1 MTVTAPDDAR
11 RAATTAPGWR
21 PLNPPALADD
31 GRFLLDHVLGRF
43 CNPFHRI
50 NSEPDLYD
58 ETIDRVTGEPLLL
71 ADLEAL
77 ERGARAPDAVQRELG
92 SFLAHALIDCYS
104 QDIGR
109 TGHLN
114 PFRPLVSPELER
126 HLLQIAA
133 SRSGKEIPAAARQTA
148 TPVSL
153 TPYFSVPRP
162 KAEHEARF
170 RQRIENLRALRGNGL
185 RNGADRDHL
194 VLIIGAGP
202 AGLIRAISATL
213 QGLKTVVLESR
224 PEDAPRRPQIAVIRS
239 EAVIALLDQLGAL
252 DFLFKENRIFPF
264 GRLKLE
270 VSLGDLELAF
280 TAVLR
285 LVAADEPDRIVPDQI
300 VQYGVIVERI
310 DVEQGLARVVA
321 RKSGH
326 KSDQQVLLSFS
337 PRLIVIADGKRSPTS
352 ALLGISRRPR
362 FRSHTGIIAIFRADA
377 GGLSPLRRMLG
388 TLASKLSY
396 AFHHHISRRGAKLEA
411 GTILQVPGHHY
422 LGLDL
427 TPGEEMRLRDAISN
441 DASAE
446 LQRMLRFWSRY
457 AFEAIRSHPKGS
469 APHTGGRPI
478 AWLPLDPLLA
488 MPIEVMSD
496 RADVF
501 CGHIGETFA
510 MIEGDAQFTI
520 HPGSAYGCAKAFLS
534 ARLFDF
540 LLRAG
545 LSGSDGQRRRLAQQA
560 FLVNAELTERECN
573 KITRFFKARA

>member
-50 NSEPDLYD
+50 NSEQDLYD

-77 ERGARAPDAVQRELG
+77 ECGTQAPDAMQRELG
-92 SFLAHALIDCYS
+92 SFFAHALIDGYT

-133 SRSGKEIPAAARQTA
+133 SRCGKEIPAAARQPA

-300 VQYGVIVERI
+300 VQYGVVVERI

-326 KSDQQVLLSFS
+326 KSDRQVLLSFT

-388 TLASKLSY
+388 ALASKLSY
-396 AFHHHISRRGAKLEA
+396 AFHRHVSRRGAKLEA

-427 TPGEEMRLRDAISN
+427 TPDEEMRLRDAISN

-446 LQRMLRFWSRY
+446 LRRMLRFWSRY
-457 AFEAIRSHPKGS
+457 AFEAIRTHPKGS